1 MFPAHTEWLLF
12 RISPCRIICKYKGHA
27 RQSPVSCFSGE
38 EIVNH
43 LGGVLPQNIST
54 HHALAAISARELVAL
69 VHDLDL
75 AVPPGEPDGAGAGV
89 VLAGVE
95 ARGAVVTRPVVGAE
109 VEVLAAHLAA
119 PALLTL
125 AGPGT
130 GAGAVNT
137 PGVDLALGALRP
149 LPALVTSEMKTQKL
163 EDDENKLK
171 SRIRQHSF

>member
-38 EIVNH
+38 EIVNQ

-69 VHDLDL
+69 VQDLDL

-119 PALLTL
+119 PALLAL
-125 AGPGT
+125 ACPGR
-130 GAGAVNT
+130 GAGAVHT
-137 PGVDLALGALRP
+137 PGVDLTLGALRP

-163 EDDENKLK
+163 EDVKKIN
-171 SRIRQHSF
+171 

>member
-38 EIVNH
+38 EIVNQ
-43 LGGVLPQNIST
+43 LGGVLSLNIST

-75 AVPPGEPDGAGAGV
+75 AVPPGEPDGAGAGI

-125 AGPGT
+125 AGPGR
-130 GAGAVNT
+130 GAGAVHA
-137 PGVDLALGALRP
+137 PGVDLTLGALRP